1 LEYRARTN
9 GDEILVSIGAHRL
22 TAAETDRAANRIAHA
37 FLASGLE
44 EGERVA
50 VLAKNCIELLVLYY
64 AASKVGVVLVPLNY
78 RLTPPEW
85 KYILLDAG
93 VRTIV
98 AEPEFAAQLD
108 SLDDGPALFDDR
120 VLTTG
125 EMPGWTSW
133 GDWTSGQS
141 EARPDRSPS
150 TDSVLYQMYTSG
162 TTGRPKGA
170 VLSQSAVCSNII
182 QEIPV
187 FAIQPGDRVLLSA
200 PLFHSAGAIL
210 SFSAIAMGGSVI
222 IQREFDAEAVVEA
235 MSSQSIAVTLLVPA
249 MIQFCLA
256 VPGARERNFDGL
268 RRIAYGASPISRS
281 VLKDAM
287 EVFGCEFAQGYGLT
301 ETTSLATAL
310 LPADHARALASEPD
324 LLLSCGR
331 AAMGTEVRVVNEKG
345 REVPRGEAGEILVRG
360 PQMFR
365 EYWNLPAATE
375 EALRDGWLH
384 TGDGG
389 VMDEEGFL
397 YLKDRI
403 KDMIISGGEN
413 IYPREVEEVLFQ
425 HDAIADV
432 AVVGIPHEHW
442 GETVMAVVVPTT
454 GCELDENEVIEFCRS
469 RLAGYKRPRSV
480 DIVDEIPRNT
490 SGKVLKRE
498 LRERYLHS
506 SGREPG
512 PSHV

>member
-1 LEYRARTN
+1 
-9 GDEILVSIGAHRL
+9 
-22 TAAETDRAANRIAHA
+22 
-37 FLASGLE
+37 
-44 EGERVA
+44 
-50 VLAKNCIELLVLYY
+50 
-64 AASKVGVVLVPLNY
+64 
-78 RLTPPEW
+78 
-85 KYILLDAG
+85 
-93 VRTIV
+93 
-98 AEPEFAAQLD
+98 
-108 SLDDGPALFDDR
+108 
-120 VLTTG
+120 
-125 EMPGWTSW
+125 
-133 GDWTSGQS
+133 
-141 EARPDRSPS
+141 
-150 TDSVLYQMYTSG
+150 
-162 TTGRPKGA
+162 
-170 VLSQSAVCSNII
+170 
-182 QEIPV
+182 
-187 FAIQPGDRVLLSA
+187 
-200 PLFHSAGAIL
+200 
-210 SFSAIAMGGSVI
+210 
-222 IQREFDAEAVVEA
+222 
-235 MSSQSIAVTLLVPA
+235 
-249 MIQFCLA
+249 
-256 VPGARERNFDGL
+256 
-268 RRIAYGASPISRS
+268 
-281 VLKDAM
+281 
-287 EVFGCEFAQGYGLT
+287 
-301 ETTSLATAL
+301 
-310 LPADHARALASEPD
+310 
-324 LLLSCGR
+324 
-331 AAMGTEVRVVNEKG
+331 MGTEVRVVNEKG